1 MVVEHPV
8 AGGTRYG
15 LPWSEIALVHKEG
28 EKLDPNIG
36 HISLV

>member
-1 MVVEHPV
+1 MVEHPA
-8 AGGTRYG
+8 AGDPHSG
-15 LPWSEIALVHKEG
+15 LSGSEIALVHREG